1 MKTNELKNVVVRE
14 LGLKSS
20 QIAVRTLPSVD
31 LDKWVEVRVRPQPLT
46 YTAADLVYQSSFTD
60 LHRRI
65 ALAIVYGPEFARK
78 QSTGG
83 NIGLHS
89 ISLFASQWVR
99 FCETL
104 AAVRQ
109 CCSPTTVNTFEV
121 ALSYLNTRVALA

>member
-20 QIAVRTLPSVD
+20 QIAVRTIPSVKA
-31 LDKWVEVRVRPQPLT
+31 DKWVDVRIRPLAVHPE
-46 YTAADLVYQSSFTD
+46 LVYNHPGFTE

-65 ALAIVYGPEFARK
+65 ALAIVYGPEFALK
-78 QSTGG
+78 QSAGG
-83 NIGLHS
+83 NIGVYS

-104 AAVRQ
+104 AAVRT

-121 ALSYLNTRVALA
+121 ALSYLNTRAALA